1 MNWITRALSF
11 GEKIKRV
18 LKKRPSKEDIA
29 NSDWTS
35 CCKGPILKKDLE
47 ENLWVCNSCGKHHRI
62 NCRQRFDII
71 FGKNAYEI
79 IDTPIPAEDPLQWID
94 TKSYKD
100 RLKSAR
106 KKTNQNSAVMIAKG
120 RINGVEITAG
130 AINFD
135 FIGGSVGAAE
145 GEAII
150 YGVQH
155 AIDNQTPFVFFP
167 CGGGQRMFES
177 PIALA
182 NMTRTT
188 LAINELKKNNLPYL
202 VCFTDPTAGG
212 ITASFAMLGD
222 IHFAEPGC
230 LIAFAGKR
238 VIQATVKEELS
249 SDFQTSEF
257 VEKHGFVDR
266 IVERKDLKTEI
277 SLLLSILLKKDNA
290 VNEKQINET
299 SDNIE
304 PLAKA
309 AS

>member
-1 MNWITRALSF
+1 
-11 GEKIKRV
+11 
-18 LKKRPSKEDIA
+18 
-29 NSDWTS
+29 
-35 CCKGPILKKDLE
+35 
-47 ENLWVCNSCGKHHRI
+47 
-62 NCRQRFDII
+62 
-71 FGKNAYEI
+71 
-79 IDTPIPAEDPLQWID
+79 
-94 TKSYKD
+94 
-100 RLKSAR
+100 
-106 KKTNQNSAVMIAKG
+106 MIARGKVDG
-120 RINGVEITAG
+120 IEITAG

-155 AIDNQTPFVFFP
+155 AIDNQTPYVFFP

-266 IVERKDLKTEI
+266 VIQRKDIKKEI
-277 SLLLSILLKKDNA
+277 STLLSILLKRETELNS
-290 VNEKQINET
+290 EKLNDS

-304 PLAKA
+304 PLTKA
-309 AS
+309 AVSYTHLTLPTIAKV

>member
-1 MNWITRALSF
+1 MNWLTKAINFS
-11 GEKIKRV
+11 EKIKKV
-18 LKKRPSKEDIA
+18 FKKRPSKEDIE

-47 ENLWVCNSCGKHHRI
+47 ENLWICNSCGKHHRI
-62 NCRQRFDII
+62 SCKQRFDII
-71 FGKNAYEI
+71 FGKNSYEI
-79 IDTPIPAEDPLQWID
+79 LDTPTPLQDPLDWVD

-100 RLKSAR
+100 RLKEAQ
-106 KKTNQNSAVMIAKG
+106 KKTGQNCAVVIARGK
-120 RINGVEITAG
+120 INGIEITAG

-155 AIDNQTPFVFFP
+155 AIDNQTPYVFFP

-188 LAINELKKNNLPYL
+188 LAINELKKNSLPYII
-202 VCFTDPTAGG
+202 CFVDPCAGG

-222 IHFAEPGC
+222 VHFAEPGS
-230 LIAFAGKR
+230 LVAFAGKR

-249 SDFQTSEF
+249 PDFQTAEF
-257 VEKHGFVDR
+257 VEKHGFIDKV
-266 IVERKDLKTEI
+266 VNRKDLKDQIGT
-277 SLLLSILLKKDNA
+277 LLSILLKKDSE
-290 VNEKQINET
+290 VSSEISNESSE
-299 SDNIE
+299 NIE
-304 PLAKA
+304 PLTKA